1 MLDQSTGRNAMY
13 NPASFIRTFSQFSYI
28 NNLEAQKEGISALKT
43 VADNYN
49 IKGISLRTVGSQLV
63 GDYSNPTVDRQA
75 MANEI
80 GEQLRGLK
88 EAGYNVTTKGANAY
102 ALPYLSKVTDVP
114 VVSSGSDTTDMSVPF
129 LQMVLSGNVD
139 YYAPAINLSGDT
151 KTALLRAISS
161 GSGLSYVLTAQ
172 NGEKITGSDQSNLY
186 STSYDYWKEDLV
198 KQIVDAQKRL
208 SAVAGR
214 KIVGYE
220 QLAQGVYITVYDNGT
235 EVVVNYND
243 KPFTYNG
250 ITVNSK
256 DFSVKGVRS

>member
-1 MLDQSTGRNAMY
+1 
-13 NPASFIRTFSQFSYI
+13 
-28 NNLEAQKEGISALKT
+28 
-43 VADNYN
+43 
-49 IKGISLRTVGSQLV
+49 
-63 GDYSNPTVDRQA
+63 
-75 MANEI
+75 
-80 GEQLRGLK
+80 
-88 EAGYNVTTKGANAY
+88 
-102 ALPYLSKVTDVP
+102 
-114 VVSSGSDTTDMSVPF
+114 
-129 LQMVLSGNVD
+129 MVLSGNVD

-198 KQIVDAQKRL
+198 KQIADAQKRL